1 MLNQLS
7 FNFTLADQTLPEMD
21 ATYWLLLTT
30 RVLHILGAIILAGGL
45 FYLCAIVNRAP
56 ADDKTRSTDELFAGS
71 RGRWAMWAGIASLL
85 LIATGLFN
93 YIMFMRI
100 YDRFDGPY
108 HMLFGI
114 KFLLGLGV
122 IFIASILA
130 GRTAAADRFRQNIRG
145 WLAIAILLSLAI
157 LIMAAMMRTIPHVPK
172 PDADEGPALVAPM
185 NAP

>member
-1 MLNQLS
+1 MFSQLNFILP
-7 FNFTLADQTLPEMD
+7 LAEQTLPEMD
-21 ATYWLLLTT
+21 GTYWLLLIS
-30 RVLHILGAIILAGGL
+30 RVLHILGAVILVGGL
-45 FYLCAIVNRAP
+45 FYLRMIVNSAP
-56 ADDKTRSTDELFAGS
+56 ADDKTRSVDELFAGS
-71 RGRWAMWAGIASLL
+71 RGRWAMWVGIASLL

-114 KFLLGLGV
+114 MFLLGLAV

-145 WLAIAILLSLAI
+145 WLTIAILLSLAI
-157 LIMAAMMRTIPHVPK
+157 LIIAAVMRTIPHVPK
-172 PDADEGPALVAPM
+172 PDPEGAPALVAPM